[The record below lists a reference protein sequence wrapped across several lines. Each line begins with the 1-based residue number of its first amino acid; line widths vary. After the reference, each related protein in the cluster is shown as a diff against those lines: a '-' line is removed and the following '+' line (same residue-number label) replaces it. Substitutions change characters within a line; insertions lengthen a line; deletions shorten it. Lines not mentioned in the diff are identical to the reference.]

1 MQPVAAAFRFRETR
15 LFSFLHQEFST
26 MTSPVQPQ
34 PDHPLRRLLRLW
46 AKAVAE
52 RLRAK
57 QTRRNNSK
65 PERADKT

>member
-1 MQPVAAAFRFRETR
+1 MSPVAAAFRFRETR

-26 MTSPVQPQ
+26 MTTSVQQQ

-57 QTRRNNSK
+57 QPNQNSSKHPQMDK
-65 PERADKT
+65 P